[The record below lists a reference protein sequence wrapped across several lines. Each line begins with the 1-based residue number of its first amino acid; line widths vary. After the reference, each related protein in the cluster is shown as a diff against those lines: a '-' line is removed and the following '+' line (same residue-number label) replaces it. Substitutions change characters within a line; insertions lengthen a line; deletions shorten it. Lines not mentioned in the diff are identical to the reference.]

1 MKLFD
6 SILGHNRAVEVVSSM
21 LARDRMPHAMLF
33 HGPSGIGKATLAKRL
48 AQALLCPDGGCGH
61 CDTCHL
67 TEAGN
72 HPDLAWISR
81 QLKKGS
87 KSEYSKQIVVDQ
99 IRGLAS
105 LVGLA
110 PRMGVRRVFIVDPAD
125 AMNGEAQNALLKTL
139 EEPPPRVNLILIAAR
154 PQTLVPTVRSRCF
167 SLGFAPLRSEELARL
182 LIDRGIDESEAQARA
197 ALAGGRVGEALELDI
212 ERSQELRE
220 SLLELLERYS
230 RRQNLDSLPAQ
241 ADSFAG
247 KDDTTLLMHFDL
259 ALGLLRDAARLCST
273 GDELGLVHQDVGR
286 RLQLLGE
293 QLGAQRCA
301 QLVSAFDKLRDQ
313 LRFNL
318 NRKLVA
324 ESFLAAVAGG
334 PLP

>member
-1 MKLFD
+1 
-6 SILGHNRAVEVVSSM
+6 
-21 LARDRMPHAMLF
+21 MLF
-33 HGPSGIGKATLAKRL
+33 HGPSGIGKATLAKQL
-48 AQALLCPDGGCGH
+48 AQALLCPNGGCGQ

-67 TEAGN
+67 CEAGN
-72 HPDLAWISR
+72 HPDLSWVS
-81 QLKKGS
+81 QLLKKSS

-99 IRGLAS
+99 IRSLAS
-105 LVGLA
+105 LVGIA
-110 PRMGVRRVFIVDPAD
+110 PRMGVRRVLIIDPAD
-125 AMNGEAQNALLKTL
+125 AMNSEAQNALLKTL
-139 EEPPPRVNLILIAAR
+139 EEPPSRVSLILVAAR

-167 SLGFAPLRSEELARL
+167 SLGFAPLRTEELARL
-182 LIDRGIDESEAQARA
+182 LIARGIDEQEAQVRA

-212 ERSQELRE
+212 ERSQALRE
-220 SLLELLERYS
+220 SLLELLERFS
-230 RRQNLDSLPAQ
+230 RRKNLDSLPNH

-247 KDDTTLLMHFDL
+247 KDDGTLLLHFEL
-259 ALGLLRDAARLCST
+259 ALGLLRDAARLCAT
-273 GDELGLVHQDVGR
+273 GDELGLVHQDIGR

-301 QLVSAFDKLRDQ
+301 QLVAAFDKLRDQ

-324 ESFLAAVAGG
+324 ETFLAAVAGG